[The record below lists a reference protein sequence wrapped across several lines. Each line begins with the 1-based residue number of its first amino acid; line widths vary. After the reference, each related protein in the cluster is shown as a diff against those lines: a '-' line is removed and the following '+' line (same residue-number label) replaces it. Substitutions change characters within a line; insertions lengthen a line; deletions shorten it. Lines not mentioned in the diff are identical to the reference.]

1 MHLAT
6 LLTLPL
12 LAAAVP
18 TSPLVVQAEDGMQA
32 VFGGGGKPYVPAAG
46 SASGAQASSSS
57 DFTLDLDLNE
67 LRLVQFAEDEPPR

>member
-18 TSPLVVQAEDGMQA
+18 TSPLVVQANGNQA
-32 VFGGGGKPYVPAAG
+32 VFSAG
-46 SASGAQASSSS
+46 SAAGAIPGPAIAS
-57 DFTLDLDLNE
+57 DFTLDIDLNE
-67 LRLVQFAEDEPPR
+67 LRLVQFAEDEPPQ

>member
-1 MHLAT
+1 MHFAT

-18 TSPLVVQAEDGMQA
+18 TSPLVQQDGAQI
-32 VFGGGGKPYVPAAG
+32 VFGSTKPIPAPAV
-46 SASGAQASSSS
+46 AA